1 MSQSRVS
8 PWATLVVNGTNLC
21 QDRFRSSEKPW
32 ETFERGPC
40 GPWDRRRNDRG
51 EQKGAREDHQGFL
64 RPPENT
70 WHHFSAGSTTVT
82 ACHDTVSEMRLPKQV
97 CVSDICQ
104 QPYPM
109 GVWSCTRQRAAFCRG
124 RLQPSPCIPS
134 DFPAPAS
141 AVPASYR
148 GCFFTAPGSRANDS
162 QNCSK
167 NRIEGPKGRSGQMGK
182 SGRKNSEHL
191 AVALHL
197 SWEVCYLSE
206 RHVRNSFP
214 SDSSAPFQLTQQLVP
229 GSWHFT
235 FILWRFPALLERA
248 ASQRF
253 HILGHHLK
261 GSRYCT

>member
-1 MSQSRVS
+1 MSQGRVN
-8 PWATLVVNGTNLC
+8 PWATLMVNGTDLC
-21 QDRFRSSEKPW
+21 QDRFRSSEEPW
-32 ETFERGPC
+32 ETFERGPS

-51 EQKGAREDHQGFL
+51 EQRGAWEDHQGFL

-70 WHHFSAGSTTVT
+70 CHRFSAGSTTVT
-82 ACHDTVSEMRLPKQV
+82 ACDDAVSEMRLPKQV
-97 CVSDICQ
+97 CVPDICQ

-109 GVWSCTRQRAAFCRG
+109 GGWSCTWQRATFCRG
-124 RLQPSPCIPS
+124 RLQPRPCIPS

-141 AVPASYR
+141 AVPAT
-148 GCFFTAPGSRANDS
+148 GCASSRHLDPERTTPKTAAKPGLKALRDRA
-162 QNCSK
+162 
-167 NRIEGPKGRSGQMGK
+167 GRWEK

-197 SWEVCYLSE
+197 SWEVCYLSG
-206 RHVRNSFP
+206 RHVWNSFP
-214 SDSSAPFQLTQQLVP
+214 SDSSAPFHLMQQLVP

-248 ASQRF
+248 TSQRF